1 MKNYTLKQRLKAKYI
16 VELEINSFRYP
27 QNYKDIIENLNKYNS
42 IGELKISQAV
52 QILEHTT
59 NDSSELNKIYRIFA
73 STEEEVQQIQT
84 DLKNYI
90 NKGKSKDDVLLEQ
103 LKGEREFN
111 PKMNMTDAQINDLVQ
126 DVKDEVKE
134 KNL

>member
-90 NKGKSKDDVLLEQ
+90 NKNT
-103 LKGEREFN
+103 LKNE
-111 PKMNMTDAQINDLVQ
+111 L
-126 DVKDEVKE
+126 
-134 KNL
+134 